1 MKRMYSADL
10 VPKSV
15 YGLLGL
21 PFGVGWFIVFVTT
34 MSVSFSLLIVV
45 IGFGL
50 MSLALRFAG
59 VAADVERWM
68 VRELLGVE
76 IPAASRLAPSEGA
89 LAGMRDPIRD
99 PSYWRELMYLLLRF
113 PSGIIGFVITVAV
126 WLFPVWALSTLF
138 WGWFVFGSWTLL
150 ILIFGIAS
158 LALGPMLIIGFTE
171 VQILLAQLLLGPSN
185 TQLAERTR
193 RVVVSRDR
201 SVEAAEAER
210 RRIERD
216 LHDGAQARLS
226 TVALDLGRAKRRLE
240 QGGTAE
246 ELGQIID
253 SAHSDAKAAI
263 VELRDLARGIHPA
276 VLADRGL
283 EAALTEVVSRC
294 SVPIHLDVRI
304 ARRPPAHIEG
314 AAYFA
319 VCELVTNMSRHS
331 SATNGWVTVRG
342 NEERLAIEVSDDG
355 IGGVDYSLGTGMTG
369 LYDRVNAVDGS
380 FSVSSPLGGG
390 TTALIE
396 VPIS

>member
-1 MKRMYSADL
+1 MKRVYNADL

-21 PFGVGWFIVFVTT
+21 PFGVGWFVVFITT
-34 MSVSFSLLIVV
+34 MSVSLSLLIVG
-45 IGFGL
+45 IGCVL
-50 MSLALRFAG
+50 VSLSLRFAG
-59 VAADVERWM
+59 VAADIERWM
-68 VRELLGVE
+68 IRELLGVD
-76 IPAASRLAPSEGA
+76 IPAATRLASSQGS
-89 LAGMRDPIRD
+89 LAGVRDPVRD
-99 PSYWRELMYLLLRF
+99 PSYWRELMYLFIRF
-113 PSGIIGFVITVAV
+113 PMGLIGFVLTVVA

-138 WGWFVFGSWTLL
+138 WGWFVFGRWTML
-150 ILIFGIAS
+150 ILFFGLAS
-158 LALGPMLIIGFTE
+158 LAAGPLLIVGFSE
-171 VQILLAQLLLGPSN
+171 VQILLARLLLGPSN
-185 TQLAERTR
+185 TQLVERAQ

-240 QGGTAE
+240 QGGNAE

-253 SAHSDAKAAI
+253 SAHNDAKAAI
-263 VELRDLARGIHPA
+263 VELRDLARGIHPP
-276 VLADRGL
+276 VLTDRGL
-283 EAALTEVVSRC
+283 EAALTDVVSRC
-294 SVPIHLDVRI
+294 SVPVHLDVRI
-304 ARRPPAHIEG
+304 ARRPPAHIES

-319 VCELVTNMSRHS
+319 VSELVTNMSRHS
-331 SATNGWVTVRG
+331 AAKNGWVTVRG
-342 NEERLAIEVSDDG
+342 DQERLAIEVSDDG

-369 LYDRVNAVDGS
+369 LYDRINAVDGS
-380 FSVSSPLGGG
+380 FSVRSPLGGG